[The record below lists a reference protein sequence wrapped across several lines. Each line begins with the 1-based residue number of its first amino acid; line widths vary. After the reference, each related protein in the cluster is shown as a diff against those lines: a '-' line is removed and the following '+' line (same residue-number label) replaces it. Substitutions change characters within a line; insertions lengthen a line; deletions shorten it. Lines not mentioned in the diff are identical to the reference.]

1 MIGRNLSYRLFFLI
15 LNHKKMIEKEELL
28 KTFGEKLGEPDA
40 NGNYEKIGI
49 SQRTLDAYVDAIS
62 KLGVESADE
71 AFLNCHISIL
81 ESMGGQMRKMYADF
95 VKSYKPTQ
103 EPTKEDDALK
113 AIQEQLKQVLE
124 LNTTLTTRLDQ
135 MEAKEKVAQTTKAVA
150 DTMKAKGASD
160 AYVLN
165 NVLKTLQLE
174 EGKSAEELADAMM
187 AKYDEELK
195 ACRGDGATPRNGT
208 GGTASSKELEDYF
221 AEKFANK

>member
-1 MIGRNLSYRLFFLI
+1 
-15 LNHKKMIEKEELL
+15 MIEKEELL
-28 KTFGEKLGEPDA
+28 KTFGERIGEPDA

-49 SQRTLDAYVDAIS
+49 SQRTLDAYVEAIS
-62 KLGVESADE
+62 KGGVEKVDD
-71 AFLNCHISIL
+71 AFLDCHISIL

-103 EPTKEDDALK
+103 EPTKEEPIKEEPAEPQPKEDDALK

-124 LNTTLTTRLDQ
+124 LNTALTSRLDQ

-150 DTMKAKGASD
+150 DAMKAKGASD

-174 EGKSAEELADAMM
+174 EGKSAEDLASAMM

-195 ACRGDGATPRNGT
+195 ECRGVGATPRNGT
-208 GGTASSKELEDYF
+208 GGTASSKELEEYF

>member
-1 MIGRNLSYRLFFLI
+1 
-15 LNHKKMIEKEELL
+15 MIEKEELL
-28 KTFGEKLGEPDA
+28 KTFGERIGEPDA

-49 SQRTLDAYVDAIS
+49 SQRTLDAYVEAIS
-62 KLGVESADE
+62 KGGVETVDD
-71 AFLNCHISIL
+71 AFLDCHISIL

-103 EPTKEDDALK
+103 EPTKEEPIKEETPTEETPKEDNALK

-124 LNTTLTTRLDQ
+124 LNTTLTSRLDK

-150 DTMKAKGASD
+150 DAMKAKGASD

-174 EGKSAEELADAMM
+174 EGKSAEDIADAMM
-187 AKYDEELK
+187 ATYDKELK
-195 ACRGDGATPRNGT
+195 ECRGAGAQPRMGGNG
-208 GGTASSKELEDYF
+208 GSSQTAADRYF
-221 AEKFANK
+221 AQKWNKNN

>member
-1 MIGRNLSYRLFFLI
+1 
-15 LNHKKMIEKEELL
+15 MIEKEELL
-28 KTFGEKLGEPDA
+28 KTFGERIGEPDA

-49 SQRTLDAYVDAIS
+49 SQRTLDAYVEAIS
-62 KLGVESADE
+62 NLGIETAEE
-71 AFLNCHISIL
+71 AFYNNHISVL

-103 EPTKEDDALK
+103 EPTKEESIKEETPTEETPKEDNALK

-124 LNTTLTTRLDQ
+124 LNTTLTSRLDK

-150 DTMKAKGASD
+150 DAMKAKGASD

-187 AKYDEELK
+187 ATYDKELK
-195 ACRGDGATPRNGT
+195 ECRGAGAQPRMGGNG
-208 GGTASSKELEDYF
+208 GSSQTAADRYF
-221 AEKFANK
+221 AQKWNKSN

>member
-1 MIGRNLSYRLFFLI
+1 
-15 LNHKKMIEKEELL
+15 MIEKEELL

-103 EPTKEDDALK
+103 EPTKEEKPIKKETPTEEPPKEDDALK
-113 AIQEQLKQVLE
+113 AIHEQLKQVLE
-124 LNTTLTTRLDQ
+124 LNTTLTSRLDQ
-135 MEAKEKVAQTTKAVA
+135 MEAKEKVAQITKAVA
-150 DTMKAKGASD
+150 DAMKAKGAND

-165 NVLKTLQLE
+165 NVLKSLQLE
-174 EGKSAEELADAMM
+174 DGKSADDLANDMM

-195 ACRGDGATPRNGT
+195 ECRGIGATPRNGT
-208 GGTASSKELEDYF
+208 GGTSSSKELEEYF

>member
-1 MIGRNLSYRLFFLI
+1 
-15 LNHKKMIEKEELL
+15 MIEKEELL

-62 KLGVESADE
+62 KGGVETADE
-71 AFLNCHISIL
+71 SFYDAHISIL

-103 EPTKEDDALK
+103 EPTKQDEPIKDDAPIEPQPKEEDALK
-113 AIQEQLKQVLE
+113 AIQDQLKQVLE
-124 LNTTLTTRLDQ
+124 LNTTLTSRLDQ

-150 DTMKAKGASD
+150 DAMKAKGAND

-165 NVLKTLQLE
+165 NVLKSLQLE
-174 EGKSAEELADAMM
+174 DGKSADDLANDMM
-187 AKYDEELK
+187 AKYDKELK
-195 ACRGDGATPRNGT
+195 EGRGAGAQPRM
-208 GGTASSKELEDYF
+208 GGGGGSAQNAADRYF
-221 AEKFANK
+221 AQKWNKNN

>member
-1 MIGRNLSYRLFFLI
+1 
-15 LNHKKMIEKEELL
+15 MIEKEELL
-28 KTFGEKLGEPDA
+28 KTFGERIGEPDA

-49 SQRTLDAYVDAIS
+49 SQRTLDAYVEAIS
-62 KLGVESADE
+62 KEGVEKVDD
-71 AFLNCHISIL
+71 AFLDCHISIL

-103 EPTKEDDALK
+103 EPVKEEEPIKEEEPAEPQPKEDDALK

-124 LNTTLTTRLDQ
+124 LNTSLTSRLDQ

-150 DTMKAKGASD
+150 DAMKAKGASD
-160 AYVLN
+160 TYVLN
-165 NVLKTLQLE
+165 NVLKGLQLE
-174 EGKSAEELADAMM
+174 EGKSAEDLASAMM

-195 ACRGDGATPRNGT
+195 ECRGVGATPRNGT
-208 GGTASSKELEDYF
+208 GGTASSKELEEYF

>member
-1 MIGRNLSYRLFFLI
+1 
-15 LNHKKMIEKEELL
+15 MIEKEELL
-28 KTFGEKLGEPDA
+28 KTFGERIGEPDA

-49 SQRTLDAYVDAIS
+49 SQRTLDAYVEAIS
-62 KLGVESADE
+62 KGGVETVDD
-71 AFLNCHISIL
+71 AFLDCHISIL

-103 EPTKEDDALK
+103 EPTKEEPIKEETPIEETPKEDNALK

-124 LNTTLTTRLDQ
+124 LNTNLTSRLDK

-150 DTMKAKGASD
+150 DAMKAKGASD

-195 ACRGDGATPRNGT
+195 ECRGIGATPRNGT
-208 GGTASSKELEDYF
+208 GGTASSKELEEYF